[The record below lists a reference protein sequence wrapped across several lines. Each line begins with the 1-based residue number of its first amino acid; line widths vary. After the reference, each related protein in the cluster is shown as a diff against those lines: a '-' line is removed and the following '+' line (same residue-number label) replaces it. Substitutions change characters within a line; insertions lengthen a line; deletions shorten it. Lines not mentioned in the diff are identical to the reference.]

1 MAAAPEVASAAGM
14 IEPVPTAATFPA
26 PTLLWQPGA
35 AAWSLCLIGDWRGFV
50 PPAALAAPAALGAS
64 DDTATTTLEVDA
76 RQLAAWDAD
85 LAPALWALLAPLAQ
99 RGVLL
104 RLDALADDVRAALKL
119 ALPDDSDDGGDGSTA
134 PAADTTPLP
143 PRASRGAWADLL
155 ITVGFV
161 GELLLAS
168 LRLLR
173 GRSAMRASD
182 LLHQMDETGPRSLPI
197 VALTTFLVGLLLAY
211 MGGAQLGRIG
221 AQVFIADLV
230 TVGVVRELAG
240 LMTGVI
246 LAGRVGA
253 AFAAQLGTMQA
264 NEEIDAL
271 RTLGVNPIEYLV
283 LPRLLGM
290 LLVAPL
296 LVAMAMLVGVLAGLP
311 AAVLIYDVPVPLYL
325 RKCLES
331 LTWTHLW
338 IGLAKG
344 TMYTLLVVVAG
355 CREGL
360 HAGRNAQAVGE
371 ATTRAVVKALVWIVL
386 AACASTVVL
395 QSLGF

>member
-1 MAAAPEVASAAGM
+1 
-14 IEPVPTAATFPA
+14 
-26 PTLLWQPGA
+26 
-35 AAWSLCLIGDWRGFV
+35 V
-50 PPAALAAPAALGAS
+50 PPASLSAPAALGGTA
-64 DDTATTTLEVDA
+64 DPAATTLAVDT

-99 RGVLL
+99 RGVRL
-104 RLDALADDVRAALKL
+104 RLDGLADDVRAALKL
-119 ALPDDSDDGGDGSTA
+119 ALPDDSDDGDDGSA
-134 PAADTTPLP
+134 IPATDTTPLP
-143 PRASRGAWADLL
+143 RRASRGAWADVVT
-155 ITVGFV
+155 TVGFV
-161 GELLLAS
+161 GELLLAG

-221 AQVFIADLV
+221 AQMFIADLV

-311 AAVLIYDVPVPLYL
+311 AAVAIYDVPVPLYL
-325 RKCLES
+325 QKCLES

-338 IGLAKG
+338 IGLFKG